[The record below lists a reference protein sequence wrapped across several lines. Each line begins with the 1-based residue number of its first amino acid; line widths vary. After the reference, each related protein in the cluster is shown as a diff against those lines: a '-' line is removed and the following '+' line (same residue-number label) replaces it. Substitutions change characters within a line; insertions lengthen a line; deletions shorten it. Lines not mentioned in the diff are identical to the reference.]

1 MNEKRRVQ
9 DQGRSRNKFM
19 GVGGEIFFAPT
30 HQEFLGGG
38 GQNMHCKFKTFGIL
52 DTRHIVQLP
61 YFIPP
66 SNKTG
71 RKKAKSFFYVLHF
84 QFQILKV

>member
-30 HQEFLGGG
+30 HQEFLGDIGDSR
-38 GQNMHCKFKTFGIL
+38 I
-52 DTRHIVQLP
+52 
-61 YFIPP
+61 
-66 SNKTG
+66 
-71 RKKAKSFFYVLHF
+71 
-84 QFQILKV
+84 